1 MVHKTKGIVF
11 RLTKYG
17 ETSIIVNIFT
27 EQFGLRGYI
36 VNGVRGKSA
45 TNKIAL
51 YQPLTLVDLVVYHRE
66 HANLERIKEIKCL
79 HPFHSITIDVQKSSI
94 AMFISEIMNKT
105 VREESPNAELFGF
118 LFESIY
124 ALDTLQQG
132 YENFHLVFLLKLS
145 RYLGFGAYQANEVV
159 GGRPADKTTEQ
170 TLEKLVR
177 AAYQEHIVLTNSQ
190 RRTTLELL
198 LKFYADHIDNL
209 GEIRSVQVL
218 REVLG

>member
-1 MVHKTKGIVF
+1 MLHKTKGIVF

-36 VNGVRGKSA
+36 VNGVRGKST

-79 HPFHSITIDVQKSSI
+79 HPFHSITTDIQKSSI

-105 VREESPNAELFGF
+105 VREESPNAELFEF
-118 LFESIY
+118 LFQTIQ
-124 ALDTLQQG
+124 ALDSLPEG
-132 YENFHLVFLLKLS
+132 YENFHLIFLLKLS
-145 RYLGFGAYQANEVV
+145 RYLGFGAHQVNEVV
-159 GGRPADKTTEQ
+159 GGRPADVATEQ
-170 TLEKLVR
+170 TIGKLVK
-177 AAYQEHIVLTNSQ
+177 AEYQEHIALTHLQ
-190 RRTTLELL
+190 RRTALELL
-198 LKFYADHIDNL
+198 IQFYADHIDNL